1 MPPRINLP
9 AVPPTDAESAPP
21 RAPLVPERSDFL
33 EGDTPAAAKVQ
44 AFRVPPKL
52 LQEYPLRM
60 VLRFRP
66 FEASE
71 TSFRGRMKWR
81 NAAQVSST
89 RWACWRGL
97 PGRCSSQGE

>member
-9 AVPPTDAESAPP
+9 AVPPTDAGRRHP
-21 RAPLVPERSDFL
+21 APLVPERSDFL

-60 VLRFRP
+60 VLPIPAF
-66 FEASE
+66 
-71 TSFRGRMKWR
+71 
-81 NAAQVSST
+81 
-89 RWACWRGL
+89 
-97 PGRCSSQGE
+97 